1 MTDISTK
8 YFKENNCLCVLTP
21 IAINN
26 HSGKLLMKTR
36 NAKIHQAAKI
46 LQNRLLRPNEIT
58 KFTNALIFLQMQ
70 QIQLFHYSAVNS
82 KPRIL

>member
-8 YFKENNCLCVLTP
+8 FFNENNCLCVLTP

-26 HSGKLLMKTR
+26 HSGKLLMKPR
-36 NAKIHQAAKI
+36 NAKIHQDPAKST
-46 LQNRLLRPNEIT
+46 NEIT
-58 KFTNALIFLQMQ
+58 KFKNALIFLQMQ
-70 QIQLFHYSAVNS
+70 HIQLFRYSAVNS